1 MIISAVMKNTLS
13 KPMLLSCLVLASVV
27 VAVLLW
33 AGESGATEPEPRELQ
48 HGITVSSPL
57 GHVTTWGRGLGPPD
71 EAGVTVDAVAPVV
84 IEGGELR
91 RPW

>member
-1 MIISAVMKNTLS
+1 
-13 KPMLLSCLVLASVV
+13 MLLSCLVLASVV

-33 AGESGATEPEPRELQ
+33 AGGTGATGPEPKELQ

-57 GHVTTWGRGLGPPD
+57 GHVTTWSRGLGPPV

-84 IEGGELR
+84 IAGGKLR

>member
-1 MIISAVMKNTLS
+1 
-13 KPMLLSCLVLASVV
+13 MLLSCLVLASVV

-33 AGESGATEPEPRELQ
+33 AGGTGATGPEPGELQ

-57 GHVTTWGRGLGPPD
+57 GYVTTWGRGLGPPV
-71 EAGVTVDAVAPVV
+71 EVGIKVDAVAPVV
-84 IEGGELR
+84 IAGRELR

>member
-1 MIISAVMKNTLS
+1 MKNALS
-13 KPMLLSCLVLASVV
+13 KPMLLSCLVLASVL

-33 AGESGATEPEPRELQ
+33 AGGTGATGLEPRELQ
-48 HGITVSSPL
+48 HGITVSSPS
-57 GHVTTWGRGLGPPD
+57 GHVTTWGRGLGPPV

-84 IEGGELR
+84 VAGGKLR